1 MRPARVYDG
10 GMIRTRPSSAPTSG
24 FSLVELLVV
33 LGILAAVM
41 IVALPAIFTG
51 LPGVRL
57 RSTADELAATLRGLH
72 ELAIRRQITTEFLLD
87 PGERLYRTSNAS
99 NPHKLPPVVTGIAFT
114 TANILPDDPS
124 ARIRFYADGTTS
136 GGSIR
141 LEHEELSAWV
151 TVEWLTGRVTRHD

>member
-1 MRPARVYDG
+1 
-10 GMIRTRPSSAPTSG
+10 MIRRRPFSATTPG

-41 IVALPAIFTG
+41 IVAVPTIFTG

-87 PGERLYRTSNAS
+87 PGELLYRTWSAP

-114 TANILPDDPS
+114 
-124 ARIRFYADGTTS
+124 
-136 GGSIR
+136 
-141 LEHEELSAWV
+141 
-151 TVEWLTGRVTRHD
+151 